1 MDMDTVDRIYSRKEG
16 LLMAAAVQRLI
27 CEEEG
32 QGLAEYAIIVAAV
45 ALLVAGSF
53 TALGLK
59 VRALF
64 EEVQFPPL

>member
-1 MDMDTVDRIYSRKEG
+1 MDALGRIYSGKEG

-45 ALLVAGSF
+45 ALLVVGSL

>member
-1 MDMDTVDRIYSRKEG
+1 MDMDVAGTICGGGEG
-16 LLMAAAVQRLI
+16 LLMAEVVQRLI
-27 CEEEG
+27 CEEKG

-45 ALLVAGSF
+45 ALLVVGSL